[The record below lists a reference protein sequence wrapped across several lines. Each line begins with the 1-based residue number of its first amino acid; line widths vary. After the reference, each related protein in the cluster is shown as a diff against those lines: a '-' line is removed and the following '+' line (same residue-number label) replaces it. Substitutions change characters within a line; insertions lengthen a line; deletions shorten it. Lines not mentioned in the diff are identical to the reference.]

1 MIRLENY
8 LLDLRTFPSDA
19 ALAYRTEGIRGV
31 WKAVATRSL
40 HRVLRAGRLIV
51 FAHSLDRD
59 LDPALPP
66 GIRVTRA
73 TDDELQQLG
82 SLTGQRD
89 VTRFRSLVRNGRHC
103 LIAWRGDQPLGYAWV
118 AAGVGPD
125 VMLWPLPLEFPAD
138 AAYLW
143 NLYVIP
149 SERSNG
155 IGTALAQ
162 ARLRLA
168 QELGFREGWRMVAPS
183 NHPSLRTVSKSGAGT
198 RIVGELDFVQLMGR
212 TFGRFKSPHAS
223 SPPASAVA
231 VN

>member
-8 LLDLRTFPSDA
+8 LFDLRTFPGDA
-19 ALAYRTEGIRGV
+19 ALGYRSEGIRGV
-31 WKAVATRSL
+31 WKAAATRSL
-40 HRVLRAGRLIV
+40 HRVLRVGRLIV
-51 FAHSLDRD
+51 FAHSLNRD
-59 LDPALPP
+59 LDPSLPP

-73 TDDELQQLG
+73 TDDELTLLG
-82 SLTGQRD
+82 TIAGQRD
-89 VTRFRSLVRNGRHC
+89 VSRFRSLVRNGRYC

-143 NLYVIP
+143 NLYVLP

-183 NHPSLRTVSKSGAGT
+183 NRPSLRTVAKSGTGS
-198 RIVGELDFVQLMGR
+198 RIIGELDFVQFMGR
-212 TFGRFKSPHAS
+212 TFGRFKSPPAG

-231 VN
+231 VH